1 MFVEDKAVQ
10 LMLLINAIMQ
20 DGTVLTFLSSFSM
33 IWLADH
39 LMKDQSYK
47 CPLFK
52 TARIACST
60 PWP

>member
-33 IWLADH
+33 IWLAAH
-39 LMKDQSYK
+39 LTFDERSK
-47 CPLFK
+47 L
-52 TARIACST
+52 
-60 PWP
+60 